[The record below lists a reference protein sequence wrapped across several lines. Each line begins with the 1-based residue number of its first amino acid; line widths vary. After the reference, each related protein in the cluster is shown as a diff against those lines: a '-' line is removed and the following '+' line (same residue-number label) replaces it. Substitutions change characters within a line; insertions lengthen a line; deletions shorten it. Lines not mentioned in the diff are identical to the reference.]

1 MKAALLALV
10 VAVSISTWS
19 YTKLQSH
26 TGYGNA
32 RATLKGVALIFVI
45 TFVVVFTLGQIIL
58 G

>member
-10 VAVSISTWS
+10 VAISVTVWS

-32 RATLKGVALIFVI
+32 KTTLKGASIIFVV
-45 TFVVVFTLGQIIL
+45 TFVIAFTVGLIVL
-58 G
+58 H